1 MSTPLFASLP
11 HAPLRRVCARLPTK
25 CHTMMIHCPSEVDL
39 LSPQT
44 RAENSAPSHLIFS
57 DFIELE
63 ALVSCCTSLF
73 SRGFLPFTT
82 HTLTHTHTI
91 IITPPPPPPL
101 LPSPSLSV
109 STRLYPLQPCL
120 PVRKVLQYWRLGYP
134 PPGPRTR
141 ASHRRTPRLG
151 LPTLATDHGNHRYFH
166 QVHRRVPAVR
176 GAREV
181 SSSRNV
187 TVCIVFVLSCFLS
200 PTPATSPHIISG

>member
-1 MSTPLFASLP
+1 MLHEPILARIPPLYY
-11 HAPLRRVCARLPTK
+11 
-25 CHTMMIHCPSEVDL
+25 
-39 LSPQT
+39 
-44 RAENSAPSHLIFS
+44 
-57 DFIELE
+57 
-63 ALVSCCTSLF
+63 
-73 SRGFLPFTT
+73 T
-82 HTLTHTHTI
+82 HTHTHTHTI
-91 IITPPPPPPL
+91 ITPPPPPL

-187 TVCIVFVLSCFLS
+187 TVCIVFVLSGFFFFFFF
-200 PTPATSPHIISG
+200 PTPSALPHHLSGSSTSTR